1 MKKKI
6 GLIVAVI
13 FVGILVFGISR
24 VIQNPEQ
31 YQKEPESSVPVVF
44 DALQYEVKDGEN
56 ITEEELINQLGEPDS
71 IDEWNYEVGGGQYY
85 PLRTLYYGT
94 SEYTFNDDKLQR
106 ITLYD
111 KFTYESK
118 EDFLPMFNLKQYSN
132 TQIND
137 TNFYYRAFYCGV
149 HDLWLEYGD
158 GEITMTKITYGSIFG
173 EP

>member
-13 FVGILVFGISR
+13 FVGVLVFGISR

-31 YQKEPESSVPVVF
+31 YQKEPESSVSVVF
-44 DALQYEVKDGEN
+44 DALQYEVKNGEN

-94 SEYTFNDDKLQR
+94 SEYIFNDDKLQR

-149 HDLWLEYGD
+149 HDLWLEYSD

>member
-13 FVGILVFGISR
+13 FVGVLVFGISR

-31 YQKEPESSVPVVF
+31 CQKEPESSVPVVF

>member
-6 GLIVAVI
+6 GIVVAII
-13 FVGILVFGISR
+13 FIGALAFGISR
-24 VIQNPEQ
+24 VVQNPEQ
-31 YQKEPESSVPVVF
+31 YQNTNEAVPVVF

-56 ITEEELINQLGEPDS
+56 ITEAELINQLGEPDS
-71 IDEWNYEVGGGQYY
+71 IEEWNYEVDDGRYY
-85 PLRTLYYGT
+85 PIRTLYYGT
-94 SEYTFNDDKLQR
+94 NEYSFNDDKLQR

-111 KFTYESK
+111 KFSYNSK
-118 EDFLPMFNLKQYSN
+118 DDFLPMFNLKQYSN

-137 TNFYYRAFYCGV
+137 TNFYYRAYYCGV
-149 HDLWLEYGD
+149 HDLWLEYND

>member
-6 GLIVAVI
+6 GLVVAII
-13 FVGILVFGISR
+13 FVGALAFGVLR
-24 VIQNPEQ
+24 MVQNPEQ
-31 YQKEPESSVPVVF
+31 YQNTSETVPVVF

-56 ITEEELINQLGEPDS
+56 ITEAELINQLGEPDS
-71 IDEWNYEVGGGQYY
+71 IEEWNYEVGGGQYY
-85 PLRTLYYGT
+85 PIRTLYYRAN
-94 SEYTFNDDKLQR
+94 EYSFNDDKLQR

-111 KFTYESK
+111 KFSYNSK
-118 EDFLPMFNLKQYSN
+118 DDFLPMFNLKQYSN

-137 TNFYYRAFYCGV
+137 TNYYYRAYYCGV

-158 GEITMTKITYGSIFG
+158 GEITMTKITYGNIFG

>member
-6 GLIVAVI
+6 GLVVAII
-13 FVGILVFGISR
+13 FIGALVFGISR

-31 YQKEPESSVPVVF
+31 YQNESESVSVVF

-56 ITEEELINQLGEPDS
+56 ITEAELINQLGEPDS
-71 IDEWNYEVGGGQYY
+71 IEEWNYEVEGGQYY
-85 PLRTLYYGT
+85 PIRTLYYGAN
-94 SEYTFNDDKLQR
+94 EYSFNDDKLQR

-111 KFTYESK
+111 KFSYNSK
-118 EDFLPMFNLKQYSN
+118 DDFLPMFNLKQYSN

-137 TNFYYRAFYCGV
+137 TNSYYRAYYCGV
-149 HDLWLEYGD
+149 HDLWLEYSD
-158 GEITMTKITYGSIFG
+158 GEITMTKITYGNIFG